1 MKIYGYAR
9 VSTTEQILDRQ
20 LDMLSKYSVDRIY
33 SEKMT
38 GTRKDRPELQ
48 KMLDDLDKGD
58 TVVVESLSRL
68 GRSTKNL
75 IELME
80 LFNDKGVNLVSLKEN
95 IDTTTPTGKLLFTL
109 ISAISQFERDCL
121 AERTKEGLAAARA
134 RGRKGGRP
142 KKPSSTIEKAIKLY
156 NSKEYSIAEIKELTG
171 VSRSTLYRYIN
182 AG

>member
-1 MKIYGYAR
+1 
-9 VSTTEQILDRQ
+9 
-20 LDMLSKYSVDRIY
+20 ML
-33 SEKMT
+33 T
-38 GTRKDRPELQ
+38 
-48 KMLDDLDKGD
+48 DLDKGD

-142 KKPSSTIEKAIKLY
+142 KKSSSIIEKAIKLY

-182 AG
+182 GG

>member
-1 MKIYGYAR
+1 MRTYGYAR
-9 VSTTEQILDRQ
+9 VSTTKQILDRQ
-20 LDMLSKYSVDRIY
+20 LDMLSKYGVDTIY

-48 KMLDDLDKGD
+48 KMLTDIDKGD

-142 KKPSSTIEKAIKLY
+142 KKLSSTIEKAIKLY
-156 NSKEYSIAEIKELTG
+156 NTKEYSIAEINELTG

-182 AG
+182 GG

>member
-1 MKIYGYAR
+1 MRTYGYAR
-9 VSTTEQILDRQ
+9 VSTAEQILDRQ
-20 LDMLSKYSVDRIY
+20 LDMLSKYGVDRIY

-38 GTRKDRPELQ
+38 GTRRDRPELQ
-48 KMLDDLDKGD
+48 RMLTDLDKGD

-142 KKPSSTIEKAIKLY
+142 KKSSSIIEKAIKLY

-182 AG
+182 GG

>member
-9 VSTTEQILDRQ
+9 VSTSDQILDRQ
-20 LDMLSKYSVDRIY
+20 LDMLNKYGVDELY

-38 GTRKDRPELQ
+38 GTKRDRPELQ
-48 KMLDDLDKGD
+48 RLLNTLSEGD

-80 LFNDKGVNLVSLKEN
+80 LFNEKGVNLVSLKES

-121 AERTKEGLAAARA
+121 AERTKEGLASARA

-142 KKPSSTIEKAIKLY
+142 FADNSAVNKAIRLY
-156 NSKEYSIAEIKELTG
+156 DSKEYTVSEITELTG
-171 VSRSTLYRYIN
+171 ISRSTLYRRIN
-182 AG
+182 GG